1 MAHRSAP
8 DEEVLNQSSP
18 FVDVNLF
25 TSDIALREAVARAGA
40 RSAAADLQAFGGLVG
55 SAKALELG
63 RLANDNPP
71 RLKSLP
77 APGISITYGLRLAAN
92 QRDSVDR

>member
-40 RSAAADLQAFGGLVG
+40 R
-55 SAKALELG
+55 
-63 RLANDNPP
+63 
-71 RLKSLP
+71 
-77 APGISITYGLRLAAN
+77 
-92 QRDSVDR
+92 